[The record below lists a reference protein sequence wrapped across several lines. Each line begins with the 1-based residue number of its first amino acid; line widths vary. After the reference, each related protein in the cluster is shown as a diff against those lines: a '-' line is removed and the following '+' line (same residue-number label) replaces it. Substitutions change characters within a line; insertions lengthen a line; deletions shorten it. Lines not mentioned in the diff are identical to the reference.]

1 MSFWIQYDIDS
12 AAGFAA
18 AAIHYSKVL
27 WTTSGCG
34 FAAGDPL
41 EVGDGV
47 AAIDRT
53 TIPNFDPVLDHVVA
67 ADFLLLLL
75 LLYWRG
81 VGIAADRHASGITAA
96 TSNSAGTNNAE
107 DRI

>member
-53 TIPNFDPVLDHVVA
+53 TIPNFDPVLDHVIA
-67 ADFLLLLL
+67 ADFLQLL

-81 VGIAADRHASGITAA
+81 EGAAADRHVSRITAA